1 MRGNRYSR
9 PTTPRSHDIEKTAI
23 VNRRL
28 VAATAA
34 ALAAAAMSGCSVEPN
49 TSAPASPTTA
59 KTDIGG
65 ETQCTK
71 EQLAD
76 AAASAARALGTDNIY
91 TIDDLQCADGW
102 AVTSGLLASTRQPDR
117 GAPTSF
123 VFRAEGQ
130 FWVAQDKAKVCGTT
144 PTTTT
149 APADA
154 TIPASLFL
162 SGCAAG

>member
-1 MRGNRYSR
+1 M
-9 PTTPRSHDIEKTAI
+9 TPRMF
-23 VNRRL
+23 
-28 VAATAA
+28 AATVAV
-34 ALAAAAMSGCSVEPN
+34 LAAAVMSGCSTTNSP
-49 TSAPASPTTA
+49 APASPTTTTKA
-59 KTDIGG
+59 TGG
-65 ETQCTK
+65 ETRCTK
-71 EQLAD
+71 AQLAD
-76 AAASAARALGTDNIY
+76 AAASAARALGKDNVY

-102 AVTSGLLASTRQPDR
+102 AVTSGLLASAQQPDR

-123 VFRAEGQ
+123 AFRAEGQ
-130 FWVAQDKAKVCGTT
+130 SWVVQDKTKVCGTN

>member
-1 MRGNRYSR
+1 M
-9 PTTPRSHDIEKTAI
+9 TPRLHDLENAAGM
-23 VNRRL
+23 NRRL
-28 VAATAA
+28 DYATAA
-34 ALAAAAMSGCSVEPN
+34 ALVAAAVSGCSTEPN
-49 TSAPASPTTA
+49 TAAPASPTTA
-59 KTDIGG
+59 RTDTGG

-76 AAASAARALGTDNIY
+76 AAASAARALGADNVY

-102 AVTSGLLASTRQPDR
+102 AVTSGLLASTQQPDR

-130 FWVAQDKAKVCGTT
+130 FWVVQDKAKVCGTK

>member
-1 MRGNRYSR
+1 
-9 PTTPRSHDIEKTAI
+9 
-23 VNRRL
+23 
-28 VAATAA
+28 
-34 ALAAAAMSGCSVEPN
+34 MSGCSAEPH
-49 TSAPASPTTA
+49 TSAPAGPTTA
-59 KTDIGG
+59 RTGVGG

-76 AAASAARALGTDNIY
+76 AAASAARALGTDNVY

-102 AVTSGLLASTRQPDR
+102 AVTSGLLASTQQPDR

-130 FWVAQDKAKVCGTT
+130 FWVVQEKSKVCGTK